1 MTPGQP
7 EGLDGVSLEARE
19 LRRLQA
25 LAEAWRL
32 LAPLERPEE
41 VYRTMVET
49 AKGATRAVSVLLFLY
64 RPQEDALELVA
75 AAGLS
80 QDKVG
85 LRLPRGKGVSW
96 VVLEK
101 GEPLYL
107 ADVTQDP
114 RVIFLSGRPQPGVY
128 LGVPLRN
135 AEGKAF
141 GVLSMDTAGGVGEI
155 LPEEEFWI
163 QALAEAAGLVLG
175 RIEALERAKA
185 EASRAQA
192 LLELSLALEAAR
204 DPLSMAKE
212 ALETLLRLTP
222 YHAGALYLFQEGTV
236 RPAVIAGR
244 YPEGFPRLY
253 EEHPIHFGEGLL
265 GHPRLWE
272 GPVYVEDYARFPK
285 ALGLYAESGL
295 RSALLVPLKPEGRR
309 YGVLALGSFGKPV
322 PYRPEDEGVLRM
334 VAGRLEEALE
344 RLSHL
349 DTLSRTREAALRAL
363 ARALEYRDLETK
375 GHTERVAELSLRLGR
390 AVGFPDLE
398 GLRLGAYFHD
408 LGKLALPD
416 RILRK
421 PAVLQAEEWR
431 VVRTHPEVGLDILK
445 NLPFLPKTTLNVVLY
460 HHERWDGSGYPK
472 GLKGEEIPLEARIF
486 AVADVYDAL
495 LSERP
500 YKRSWTPEEAQK
512 ELGAQAGRS
521 LDPKLVAVFLDL
533 AR

>member
-41 VYRTMVET
+41 VYRAVVET
-49 AKGATRAVSVLLFLY
+49 AKAATRAVSVLLFLH
-64 RPQEDALELVA
+64 RPHEDVLELVA
-75 AAGLS
+75 AQGLS
-80 QDKVG
+80 QKKVG
-85 LRLPRGKGVSW
+85 FRLRRGEGISW

-163 QALAEAAGLVLG
+163 QALAEAAGLVLA
-175 RIEALERAKA
+175 RIEALELAKA
-185 EASRAQA
+185 EAARAQA

-204 DPLSMAKE
+204 DPLVMAKE

-236 RPAVIAGR
+236 RPAVTAGR
-244 YPEGFPRLY
+244 YPLGFTQLY
-253 EEHPIHFGEGLL
+253 EEYPIHFGEGLL

-272 GPVYVEDYARFPK
+272 GPVYVEDYAQFPG
-285 ALGLYAESGL
+285 ALRPYVENGL
-295 RSALLVPLKPEGRR
+295 RSALLVPLRPEGRR
-309 YGVLALGSFGKPV
+309 YGVLALGSFEERV
-322 PYRPEDEGVLRM
+322 PYNPKDEKVLRL
-334 VAGRLEEALE
+334 VAKRLEEALE

-349 DTLSRTREAALRAL
+349 RALDLSREAALKAL
-363 ARALEYRDLETK
+363 GQVLEYRDLETK
-375 GHTERVAELSLRLGR
+375 GHTERVVELALRLGR

-416 RILRK
+416 EILRK
-421 PAVLQAEEWR
+421 PTVLHPDEWR
-431 VVRTHPEVGLDILK
+431 VVKTHPQVGLEILK
-445 NLPFLPKTTLNVVLY
+445 NLPFLPQTALNVVLY
-460 HHERWDGSGYPK
+460 HHERWDGSGYPR
-472 GLKGEEIPLEARIF
+472 GLKREEIPLEARIF

-495 LSERP
+495 LSPRP
-500 YKRSWTPEEAQK
+500 YKRAWMVEEAKK
-512 ELGAQAGRS
+512 ELGAQAGKG

-533 AR
+533 V

>member
-1 MTPGQP
+1 MAPMQP
-7 EGLDGVSLEARE
+7 EGPQDASLEAQE
-19 LRRLQA
+19 LRRLQV

-41 VYRTMVET
+41 VYRTVVET
-49 AKGATRAVSVLLFLY
+49 AKGATRAVSVLLFLH
-64 RPQEDALELVA
+64 RPQEDVLELVA

-85 LRLPRGKGVSW
+85 LRLPRGVGISW
-96 VVLEK
+96 VVLER

-107 ADVTQDP
+107 EDVTQEP
-114 RVIFLSGRPQPGVY
+114 RVIFLSGKTQPGVY
-128 LGVPLRN
+128 LGVPLRD
-135 AEGKAF
+135 AKGRAF

-155 LPEEEFWI
+155 LPEERFWI
-163 QALAEAAGLVLG
+163 QALAEAAGLVLD

-204 DPLSMAKE
+204 DPLAMAKE

-236 RPAVIAGR
+236 RPAVMAGR

-253 EEHPIHFGEGLL
+253 QEHPIRFGEGLL

-285 ALGLYAESGL
+285 ALEPYGESGL

-309 YGVLALGSFGKPV
+309 YGVLALGSFWETV
-322 PYRPEDEGVLRM
+322 LYRPEDEKVLRL
-334 VAGRLEEALE
+334 VARRLEEALE
-344 RLSHL
+344 RLSQL
-349 DTLSRTREAALRAL
+349 RTLNLTREAALKAL
-363 ARALEYRDLETK
+363 AQVLEYRDLETK
-375 GHTERVAELSLRLGR
+375 GHTERVAELSLRLGK
-390 AVGFPDLE
+390 AVEFPDLE

-416 RILRK
+416 GILRK
-421 PAVLQAEEWR
+421 PKALSPEEWR
-431 VVRTHPEVGLDILK
+431 QVKTHPEVGLNILK
-445 NLPFLPKTTLNVVLY
+445 NLPFLPKTALNVVLY

-500 YKRSWTPEEAQK
+500 YKRAWTLEEAQE
-512 ELGAQAGRS
+512 ELRAQAGKG

-533 AR
+533 VR

>member
-41 VYRTMVET
+41 VYRAVVET
-49 AKGATRAVSVLLFLY
+49 AKAATRAVSVLLFLH
-64 RPQEDALELVA
+64 RPHEDVLELVA
-75 AAGLS
+75 AQGLS
-80 QDKVG
+80 QKKVG
-85 LRLPRGKGVSW
+85 FRLRRGEGISW

-163 QALAEAAGLVLG
+163 QALAEAAGLVLA
-175 RIEALERAKA
+175 RIEALELAKA
-185 EASRAQA
+185 EAARAQA

-204 DPLSMAKE
+204 DPLVMAKE

-222 YHAGALYLFQEGTV
+222 YHAGALYLFQEGTA
-236 RPAVIAGR
+236 RLAVTAGR
-244 YPEGFPRLY
+244 YPLGFTQLY
-253 EEHPIHFGEGLL
+253 EEYPIHFGEGLL

-272 GPVYVEDYARFPK
+272 GPVYVEDYAQFPR
-285 ALGLYAESGL
+285 ALRPYVESGL
-295 RSALLVPLKPEGRR
+295 RSALLVPLRPEGRR
-309 YGVLALGSFGKPV
+309 YGVLALGSFEERV
-322 PYRPEDEGVLRM
+322 PYNPKDEKVLRL
-334 VAGRLEEALE
+334 VAKRLEEALE

-349 DTLSRTREAALRAL
+349 RALDLSREAALKAL
-363 ARALEYRDLETK
+363 GQVLEYRDLETK
-375 GHTERVAELSLRLGR
+375 GHTERVVELALRLGR

-416 RILRK
+416 EILRK
-421 PAVLQAEEWR
+421 PTVLHPDEWR
-431 VVRTHPEVGLDILK
+431 VVKTHPQVGLEILK
-445 NLPFLPKTTLNVVLY
+445 NLPFLPQTALNVVLY
-460 HHERWDGSGYPK
+460 HHERWDGSGYPR
-472 GLKGEEIPLEARIF
+472 GLKREEIPLEARIF

-495 LSERP
+495 LSPRP
-500 YKRSWTPEEAQK
+500 YKRAWMVEEAKK
-512 ELGAQAGRS
+512 ELGAQAGKG

-533 AR
+533 V